1 MVNNKTPID
10 KIINEK
16 INIRIIKFIK
26 GLFGSFIWKV
36 RHYLRLRRSLIT
48 KYIDKKTE
56 RIVNT
61 TVNTG
66 NSKAT
71 ISSSFIPPNT
81 PIKIIA
87 IIWNAIVEYFA

>member
-1 MVNNKTPID
+1 KNNAQSTKHKEHCPPADKKTD
-10 KIINEK
+10 FMN
-16 INIRIIKFIK
+16 
-26 GLFGSFIWKV
+26 
-36 RHYLRLRRSLIT
+36 RHYLRLIRSLIT

-71 ISSSFIPPNT
+71 TSSSLIPPNT
-81 PIKIIA
+81 PTKIIA
-87 IIWNAIVEYFA
+87 IIWNAIVEYFV